1 MNNNQVV
8 DNSAVIIKR
17 NRFFGIIIILMVVAP
32 MAIAYIMF
40 QTGWGVSSSTTN
52 KGELLTP
59 AVAIQDL
66 RLSDNTDFFNHL
78 FSDKKAKKKWR
89 LLVPVSEVCHQDCQK
104 NLYTTRQVHIRLAE
118 KAYRV
123 ERILLSLDVLSETFK
138 EQLLLEHPNTLQ
150 AETRKDEFLHWMSV
164 VKNND
169 NAENNYYLVDQ
180 KGFVMMRYNASN
192 TGQDLLDDI
201 KKLLKFTYDK

>member
-1 MNNNQVV
+1 MNNDQVAE
-8 DNSAVIIKR
+8 DSTAIIKR

-52 KGELLTP
+52 KGELISP
-59 AVAIQDL
+59 ALPIQDL
-66 RLSDNTDFFNHL
+66 RLSSNENLFNDL
-78 FSDKKAKKKWR
+78 FSDKKVKKKWR
-89 LLVPVSEVCHQDCQK
+89 LLVPVYEACNQDCQK

-123 ERILLSLDVLSETFK
+123 ERILLSLDLISETFK
-138 EQLLLEHPNTLQ
+138 EQLMLEHPNTLQ
-150 AETRKDEFLHWMSV
+150 AATQATEFSQWIS
-164 VKNND
+164 
-169 NAENNYYLVDQ
+169 AEESQDAIHHYYLLDQ
-180 KGFVMMRYNASN
+180 HGFVMMRYNATN

-201 KKLLKFTYDK
+201 KKLLKFTYDN